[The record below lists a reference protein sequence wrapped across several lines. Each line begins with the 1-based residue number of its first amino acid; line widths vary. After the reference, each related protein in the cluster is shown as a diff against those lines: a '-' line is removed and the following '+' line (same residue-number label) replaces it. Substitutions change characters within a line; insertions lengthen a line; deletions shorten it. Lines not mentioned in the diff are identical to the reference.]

1 MNNDRPV
8 SGLLDALAP
17 GVEVVP
23 VPVPEDFVPKALS
36 WLEISRRDPTPRPYV
51 TLKALAGYVAA
62 CAVSQSPYAAPDGLA
77 EVLEAFQAAATQ
89 DFPDFYG
96 VRMRQFGL
104 RELEEYLRWVLLPL
118 PQVQAWNEP
127 RSHHGHQVVFRS
139 AFSGPAPDDDFID
152 LDALV
157 RNIAT
162 LTLREELISAGEAL
176 PVQKQG

>member
-1 MNNDRPV
+1 MNDRPV
-8 SGLLDALAP
+8 TGLLDALPP

-23 VPVPEDFVPKALS
+23 MPVPEDHCPRALS
-36 WLEISRRDPTPRPYV
+36 WLEITRRDPTPRPYT

-62 CAVSQSPYAAPDGLA
+62 CAVSQSPYAVPAGLA
-77 EVLEAFQAAATQ
+77 EVLEAFQAAAT
-89 DFPDFYG
+89 PDFLDFHG
-96 VRMRQFGL
+96 VRMRQFGP
-104 RELEEYLRWVLLPL
+104 RELEDYLRRVLLPL

-139 AFSGPAPDDDFID
+139 AFSRPAPDDDFID

-157 RNIAT
+157 RNIAA

-176 PVQKQG
+176 PLQGKG